1 MLAIGHSLG
10 EKNGR
15 RIGMKLNIAVIN
27 AETNDKMTIKNKT
40 LRLILGDQLNINHS
54 WFSAVNP
61 NVTYV
66 LMEIKSETDYAKHHI
81 QKVIGIFAAMQN
93 FAKELQQ
100 KNHEVIYIHLNDE
113 NNLHRFDDNILALIE
128 KNKFTQ
134 FEYLLPDEYRVDE
147 HLKVFTQKLNIP
159 YKVYD
164 TEHFYSTRSELGDLF
179 VGKKTYLMETFYR
192 HMRKKHKVL
201 IDDESKPLN
210 GKWNFDEDNRQKLP
224 KSHKPI
230 NPLVFSNEVAE
241 IENEIIKSN
250 IKTIGKVD
258 SKHFIWPINRKQ
270 SLDLLDFF
278 TTNCLSL
285 FGTFQDAMAP
295 KEWSIYHSRLSFSMN
310 IKLISPKEVVDSA
323 IEAYHKNPDEIA
335 FHQLEG
341 FVRQIIGWREYMR
354 GIYWLKMPEYA
365 TLNYFQHQEK
375 LPEWFWTG
383 ETKMN
388 CLKDAIN
395 QSLDYAY
402 AHHIQRLMVTG
413 NFALLAG
420 IHPDEVDAWYLGIY
434 IDAFD
439 WVEITNTRGMSQF
452 ADGGIVGTKP
462 YVSSAAYIN
471 KMSSYCSGCYYDKN
485 KKVGE
490 RACPFNSMY
499 WNFYNKHE
507 DKLGINPRIGMMYN
521 VWRKMN
527 VDAQKALLE
536 QADYYLK
543 HINEL

>member
-1 MLAIGHSLG
+1 
-10 EKNGR
+10 
-15 RIGMKLNIAVIN
+15 MKLNIAVIN
-27 AETNDKMTIKNKT
+27 AETKDKMNIKNKT

-54 WFSAVNP
+54 WFNQVDP
-61 NVTYV
+61 MVTYAF
-66 LMEIKSETDYAKHHI
+66 MEIKSETDYAKHHI

-93 FAKELQQ
+93 FAKELQEQ
-100 KNHEVIYIHLNDE
+100 GHEVIYIHLNDE
-113 NNLHRFDDNILALIE
+113 NNLQRFDDNILALIE
-128 KNKFTQ
+128 KNSFTQ
-134 FEYLLPDEYRVDE
+134 FEYLIPDEYRVDE
-147 HLKVFTQKLNIP
+147 HLKALTQKVNIP
-159 YKVYD
+159 SKVFD

-201 IDDESKPLN
+201 IDDESKPLH

-230 NPLVFSNEVAE
+230 NPLVFSNDVTE
-241 IENEIIKSN
+241 IENEIIRSN

-258 SKHFIWPINRKQ
+258 SKQFIWPINRKQ

-278 TTNCLSL
+278 IKNCLKL

-295 KEWSIYHSRLSFSMN
+295 NEWSIYHSRLSFSMN
-310 IKLISPKEVVDSA
+310 IKLISPKEVVDKA
-323 IEAYHKNPDEIA
+323 IEAYHKNSDEIA

-375 LPEWFWTG
+375 LPDWFWTG

-388 CLKDAIN
+388 CLKDAIH
-395 QSLDYAY
+395 QSLNYAY

-420 IHPDEVDAWYLGIY
+420 IHPDEVDEWYLGIY
-434 IDAFD
+434 IDAFE

-471 KMSSYCSGCYYDKN
+471 KMSSYCAGCYYDKN
-485 KKVGE
+485 KKTGD
-490 RACPFNSMY
+490 RACPFNSLY
-499 WNFYNKHE
+499 WNFYKKHE
-507 DKLGINPRIGMMYN
+507 DKLGHNPRIGMMYN
-521 VWRKMN
+521 VWRKMDE
-527 VDAQKALLE
+527 DAQKALLE